1 MQTELRR
8 LGCYRLKIDGD
19 WGKGSVRALQGYY
32 RNTGQKPADD
42 QPSFALLSDLFL
54 HSGRVCKDP
63 VIVKQPAATVASD
76 VGAGSVPGS
85 SRKAARRPRDTGR
98 PAVAPPPDISAGIGI
113 GGVF

>member
-1 MQTELRR
+1 M
-8 LGCYRLKIDGD
+8 
-19 WGKGSVRALQGYY
+19 RALQGYY

-63 VIVKQPAATVASD
+63 VIVKQPPATVASD
-76 VGAGSVPGS
+76 AGPRGLAGS
-85 SRKAARRPRDTGR
+85 SRKTPRRARDTSR
-98 PAVAPPPDISAGIGI
+98 PAAPPPPDISAGIGI